1 MCFWKLKNCVFS
13 KKKCWHWQQNVCL
26 NMCVGKSWRKMD
38 IFLIFLSEAA
48 AYSLRV
54 LLDISGYIGCLA
66 AGMNRGAGREKRGRA
81 RWQWFL
87 SDKNIQF
94 LAPVQTAAAAVVKEP
109 AWLFIITSA
118 QSCEEFTIH
127 FTLCW
132 CWYAELGG
140 RQQYIGLII
149 PSAINYHKICNIW
162 TRL

>member
-1 MCFWKLKNCVFS
+1 MCWNIFNWKRCFFS
-13 KKKCWHWQQNVCL
+13 KKNAGTGNKMYVETL
-26 NMCVGKSWRKMD
+26 CVGKSWRKMD
-38 IFLIFLSEAA
+38 IFLISLSEAA

-66 AGMNRGAGREKRGRA
+66 AGMNRGAGREERGRA

-140 RQQYIGLII
+140 GNNI
-149 PSAINYHKICNIW
+149 SAW
-162 TRL
+162 

>member
-1 MCFWKLKNCVFS
+1 M
-13 KKKCWHWQQNVCL
+13 CL
-26 NMCVGKSWRKMD
+26 NIFNWKKVFFPKKMLALATKCIWKHCVMGKADGRW
-38 IFLIFLSEAA
+38 IFSLFSSLA

-54 LLDISGYIGCLA
+54 LSDISGYIGCLA
-66 AGMNRGAGREKRGRA
+66 AGMNRGAGREERGRA

-140 RQQYIGLII
+140 GNNI
-149 PSAINYHKICNIW
+149 SAW
-162 TRL
+162 